1 MNEDMKEE
9 SPFTPAIT
17 VKDCLKTMSV
27 EELYSVMLAFLPVI
41 KIDENPTP
49 QRCRYMIGTL
59 SGSLLIRANKMMLR
73 VGGGFMSLEEHIIRI
88 GPFEC
93 IKIL

>member
-1 MNEDMKEE
+1 M
-9 SPFTPAIT
+9 PPVT
-17 VKDCLKTMSV
+17 VNDCLKTMTA

-41 KIDENPTP
+41 KIDVNPTP
-49 QRCRYMIGTL
+49 ERCQYMIGTL
-59 SGSLLIRANKMMLR
+59 SVSLLVRANKMMLR

>member
-49 QRCRYMIGTL
+49 
-59 SGSLLIRANKMMLR
+59 
-73 VGGGFMSLEEHIIRI
+73 
-88 GPFEC
+88 
-93 IKIL
+93 